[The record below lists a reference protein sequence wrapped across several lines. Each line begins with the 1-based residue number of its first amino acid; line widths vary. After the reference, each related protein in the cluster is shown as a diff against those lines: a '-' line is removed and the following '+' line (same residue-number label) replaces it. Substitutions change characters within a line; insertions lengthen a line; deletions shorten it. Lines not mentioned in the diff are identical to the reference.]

1 MNATLNATPETSTAS
16 LITDAQAATIAQQPT
31 LEEKYIDELIS
42 RLAQRDLDV
51 ARAERQLRLQTQI
64 NTCGNQ
70 ALLRSEA
77 LRDKHVALAGQQSA
91 HIANQD
97 ALIKKLDAKC
107 LKLTTRLAAAQ
118 DKADDLAEQNAVLRN
133 RIKTDAYVH
142 DSDKELIADV
152 KNGIKYTGI
161 MLLIIC
167 VLAGLYRCEGEPVR
181 VASHVAS
188 GVAK

>member
-16 LITDAQAATIAQQPT
+16 LITDEQAAAIAQQPT

-64 NTCGNQ
+64 SACSNQ
-70 ALLRSEA
+70 ALLRSES
-77 LRDKHVALAGQQSA
+77 LRDKHVALATQQSA

-97 ALIKKLDAKC
+97 VLIKELDTKR

-118 DKADDLAEQNAVLRN
+118 DKADQLAEQNAVLRN
-133 RIKTDAYVH
+133 RIKADAYVH
-142 DSDKELIADV
+142 DSDNELITDA
-152 KNGIKYTGI
+152 KRGLKYTGI
-161 MLLIIC
+161 MLLIIV

-181 VASHVAS
+181 HASHVAS

>member
-16 LITDAQAATIAQQPT
+16 LITDEQAAAIAQQPT

-64 NTCGNQ
+64 NTCSNQ
-70 ALLRSEA
+70 ALLRSES
-77 LRDKHVALAGQQSA
+77 LRDKHVALAGQQSM

-97 ALIKKLDAKC
+97 ALIKELDTKC

-118 DKADDLAEQNAVLRN
+118 DKADQLAEQNAVLRN
-133 RIKTDAYVH
+133 RIKADAYVH
-142 DSDKELIADV
+142 DSDNELITDA
-152 KNGIKYTGI
+152 KRGIKYTGI
-161 MLLIIC
+161 MLLII
-167 VLAGLYRCEGEPVR
+167 VALAGLYRCEGEPVR